1 MDQKEYIESGM
12 LELYASGGLSTSEA
26 REVETMA
33 ASHPEIAVE
42 LIKISETVANY
53 ASAFELHPRPILRK
67 LILDQVE
74 KSIQAK
80 KEKMLDLKSE
90 KNQSASSYTYKYL
103 LAACLASLVISTF
116 ASYFFYSRWSESEDK
131 NFALLNEKTSLSV
144 NYTQVKSAFDKTY
157 SDLLIM
163 RDMNTRMVSL
173 HAMDT
178 AQKYEARVYWNIRTR
193 ESYLDILSMPTPQAG
208 MQYQLWAIVEG
219 QPVDAGMIDMND
231 NNGIHRMKK
240 VYAPEG
246 WAITLEPMGGSAVPT
261 LTSMYMKS
269 SS

>member
-1 MDQKEYIESGM
+1 MDQKEYIESGV
-12 LELYASGGLSTSEA
+12 LEMYASGGLSSSEA

-42 LIKISETVANY
+42 LIKISDTVAKY
-53 ASAFELHPRPILRK
+53 ASAFEMHPRPALRK

-74 KSIQAK
+74 KSVQAK
-80 KEKMLDLKSE
+80 KEKMLELKSE

-131 NFALLNEKTSLSV
+131 NLTLLHEKTTLAV
-144 NYTQVKSAFDKTY
+144 NYTQVKNVFDKTY

-163 RDMNTRMVSL
+163 RDMNIKMVSL
-173 HAMDT
+173 HSFDT
-178 AQKYEARVYWNIRTR
+178 TQKYEARVYWNIRTR
-193 ESYLDILSMPTPQAG
+193 ESYLDVLSLPMPQAG
-208 MQYQLWAIVEG
+208 MQYQLWAMADG

-231 NNGIHRMKK
+231 DANIHRMKK
-240 VYAPEG
+240 IYDADG

-261 LTSMYMKS
+261 LTSVMLKS
-269 SS
+269 NG